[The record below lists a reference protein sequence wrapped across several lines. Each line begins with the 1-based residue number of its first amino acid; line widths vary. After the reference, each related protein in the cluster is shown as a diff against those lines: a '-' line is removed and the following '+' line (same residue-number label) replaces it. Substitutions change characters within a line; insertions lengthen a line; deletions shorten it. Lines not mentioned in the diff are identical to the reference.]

1 MKKHIFGFALFSF
14 IVASFVFTYA
24 FFSAPSLVSKE
35 AVKPPVAQYEPRE
48 EKPYSCNL
56 RKNKLSYEVL
66 SSQYLVDENKIVSKI
81 RIDYNGSIRVAPS
94 KIYVGTTFSS
104 AGNIGKNGYGDQVT
118 IENPFSEG
126 RERIVTIVSNVT
138 DGKKIDIDENLYVTV
153 TVGDYDGTTDY
164 RRNGEITQ
172 AKSVLFVYGKDS
184 LPKVYDP
191 QIPMRKNIR

>member
-48 EKPYSCNL
+48 EKPYCNF

-66 SSQYLVDENKIVSKI
+66 SSEYFVDENKLVSKI
-81 RIDYNGSIRVAPS
+81 RVSYNGAIRIAPS
-94 KIYVGTTFSS
+94 KIYVGATYSS
-104 AGNIGKNGYGDQVT
+104 AGNIGKNGFGDQLTV
-118 IENPFSEG
+118 ENPFVG
-126 RERIVTIVSNVT
+126 TREKIVTIVSKVAN
-138 DGKKIDIDENLYVTV
+138 GKKIDIDENLYVTV
-153 TVGDYDGTTDY
+153 KVGDYDGSSNYQSND
-164 RRNGEITQ
+164 EVTQ

-184 LPKVYDP
+184 MDKVTNPY
-191 QIPMRKNIR
+191 IPAR

>member
-48 EKPYSCNL
+48 EKPYTCNF

-66 SSQYLVDENKIVSKI
+66 SSEYLVDENKLVSKI
-81 RIDYNGSIRVAPS
+81 RIVYNDSIRVAPS
-94 KIYVGTTFSS
+94 RIYVGTTYSS
-104 AGNIGKNGYGDQVT
+104 AANIGKSGYGDQLT

-126 RERIVTIVSNVT
+126 REKTVTIVSNVAG
-138 DGKKIDIDENLYVTV
+138 GKKIDIDENLYVTV
-153 TVGDYDGTTDY
+153 TVGDYDGSTNY
-164 RRNGEITQ
+164 RRNGEVTQ

-184 LPKVYDP
+184 MDKVTNP
-191 QIPMRKNIR
+191 RLFRNIE